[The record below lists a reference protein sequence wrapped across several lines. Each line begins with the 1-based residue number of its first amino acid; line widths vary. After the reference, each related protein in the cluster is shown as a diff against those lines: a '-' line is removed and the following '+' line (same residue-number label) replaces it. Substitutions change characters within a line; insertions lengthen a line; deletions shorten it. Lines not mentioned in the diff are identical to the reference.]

1 MMRNEVDWSGGM
13 DYEILCTVDGTIA
26 HCVLATF
33 VPFHPVRP
41 QILLLML
48 QLRYISLQKILG

>member
-41 QILLLML
+41 QKSLVML
-48 QLRYISLQKILG
+48 Q